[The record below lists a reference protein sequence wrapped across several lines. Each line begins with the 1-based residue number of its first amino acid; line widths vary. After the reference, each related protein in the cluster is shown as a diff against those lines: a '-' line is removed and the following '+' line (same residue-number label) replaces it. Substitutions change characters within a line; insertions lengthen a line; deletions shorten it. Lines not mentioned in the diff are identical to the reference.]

1 METGIGD
8 KLARGMKAAQFAAG
22 GSELSDFEYDL
33 RTRREVVAE
42 KYGLSEMDI
51 ESYQLRLDEGE
62 RIDLKSVETNKE
74 LADEL
79 VVIDKR
85 PTFMGQD
92 TDVKAVAEAP
102 QKYPDK
108 TYSLFTPILDR
119 ILIKRCTE
127 SKEMELLED
136 GSVRNKKTGLII
148 AARYRQHSNIGVVL
162 AVGKFVILGGQR
174 IPMEEVV
181 RKGDRVTYGD
191 YNSEVFHM
199 SEDRQQALCDD
210 VQFNYF
216 ADDDG
221 LRVVRV
227 QYVRGVEHPIE
238 VPSE

>member
-1 METGIGD
+1 MNSGGD
-8 KLARGMKAAQFAAG
+8 VLARGAKSAQFAAG
-22 GSELSDFEYDL
+22 GSELSEFETDIAVG
-33 RTRREVVAE
+33 REGIEE
-42 KYGLSEMDI
+42 KYGISFAELGQYIGRREA
-51 ESYQLRLDEGE
+51 GE
-62 RIDLKSVETNKE
+62 RISLEPVANRQEVGSDLI
-74 LADEL
+74 
-79 VVIDKR
+79 VIDKR
-85 PTFMGQD
+85 STFMGQD
-92 TDVKAVAEAP
+92 TKVDAVAVAP

-174 IPMEEVV
+174 IAMDEVV

-227 QYVRGVEHPIE
+227 QDVRGVEHQIE